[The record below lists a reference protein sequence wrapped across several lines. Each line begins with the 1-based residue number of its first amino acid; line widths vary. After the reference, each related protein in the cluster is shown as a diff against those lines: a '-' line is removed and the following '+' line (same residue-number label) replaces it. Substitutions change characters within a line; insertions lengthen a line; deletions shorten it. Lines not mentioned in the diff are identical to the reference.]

1 MKNITLDK
9 SYMQSPKFWCKPH
22 NKKMYALT
30 EKLMTQRDLIEDFA
44 NEHPNDYV
52 QITNGT
58 LKKIPKKGFFSFL
71 KGPSIYTEKFAE
83 YLNSDYRMLA
93 SEIHANAKQIRHM
106 FHK

>member
-9 SYMQSPKFWCKPH
+9 SYMQSPKFWCNPH

-58 LKKIPKKGFFSFL
+58 LKKYQRKAFL
-71 KGPSIYTEKFAE
+71 VF
-83 YLNSDYRMLA
+83 
-93 SEIHANAKQIRHM
+93 
-106 FHK
+106 